1 MSSSSHNTK
10 NNAIDSVNHAIKSV
24 NHAINSVNPVT
35 NSVNHSRSV
44 ILQYNIRRIL

>member
-10 NNAIDSVNHAIKSV
+10 NNAIDSVNHAI
-24 NHAINSVNPVT
+24 NSVNPVT
-35 NSVNHSRSV
+35 NSVNHSHSV